1 MRRNVTMTPPM
12 TIRQSED
19 TDIAQLWRLAQL
31 DSAPLLEGPALLAEY
46 DGRAVAAV
54 SLDGERA
61 IADPFE
67 PTQGIVT
74 LLRTWAGQL
83 RSS

>member
-1 MRRNVTMTPPM
+1 VENLTMTPPI
-12 TIRQSED
+12 TIRKSED

-31 DSAPLLEGPALLAEY
+31 DSAPVLEGPALLAEY
-46 DGRAVAAV
+46 DGRPVAAV

-74 LLRTWAGQL
+74 LLRTWASQL